1 MSTKAL
7 ISFVPTRDMTITFTP
22 EDLPA
27 DNPFEPFE
35 GGDLDGL
42 QNVLNQRRPVHF
54 KAGNAYTIYS
64 HWDGYPEGVGAALY
78 ESFTTEEHIANPSP
92 QVIVVWS
99 WGMLSRTSRVVKS
112 SILLMRV
119 LIIPHGWGRHGADTC
134 TFGPP
139 SAGGRLPVFP
149 LLIKASELFSRLIIL
164 VAFLRELRMGAARRN

>member
-42 QNVLNQRRPVHF
+42 QNVLKQRRPVHF

-78 ESFTTEEHIANPSP
+78 ESFTTEEHIANLIAAGDCSVVMGH
-92 QVIVVWS
+92 VIPYISRGEEFNPPNESADYPAWVGQTWCSYLYVWTAERGWEVASVPVVDD
-99 WGMLSRTSRVVKS
+99 GERADLKFED
-112 SILLMRV
+112 LGGV
-119 LIIPHGWGRHGADTC
+119 LARIAD
-134 TFGPP
+134 G
-139 SAGGRLPVFP
+139 SNEA
-149 LLIKASELFSRLIIL
+149 
-164 VAFLRELRMGAARRN
+164 

>member
-35 GGDLDGL
+35 DGL
-42 QNVLNQRRPVHF
+42 QNVLKQRHPVHF

-78 ESFTTEEHIANPSP
+78 ESFTTEEHIANLIAAGDCS
-92 QVIVVWS
+92 VVM
-99 WGMLSRTSRVVKS
+99 GHVVPYISRGEDFNPPNESADYPAWVGQTWCRYLYVWTAESGWEVASIPVVNKGERANLTFDDLGGVLARIADGS
-112 SILLMRV
+112 SE
-119 LIIPHGWGRHGADTC
+119 A
-134 TFGPP
+134 
-139 SAGGRLPVFP
+139 
-149 LLIKASELFSRLIIL
+149 
-164 VAFLRELRMGAARRN
+164 